1 MHCGQAHTHT
11 HTHTHTPTRYRYGAW
26 PTQLFLFQHG
36 LLIHKATPEA
46 AVFDVFDFWQ
56 VVMTAI
62 DAESMQML

>member
-1 MHCGQAHTHT
+1 
-11 HTHTHTPTRYRYGAW
+11 
-26 PTQLFLFQHG
+26 LFQHG